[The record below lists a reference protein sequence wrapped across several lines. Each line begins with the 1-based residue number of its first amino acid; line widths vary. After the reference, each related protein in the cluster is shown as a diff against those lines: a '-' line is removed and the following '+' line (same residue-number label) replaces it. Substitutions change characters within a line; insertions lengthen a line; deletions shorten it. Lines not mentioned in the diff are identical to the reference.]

1 MAMPVRKMP
10 KVNSSK
16 LALSKAW
23 MATSAP
29 MMPNTLPMTNTF
41 LRPSFCIK
49 NAAGKV
55 ARIKPKNC
63 EATGAVTK
71 AGWLANCLPIKA
83 DTATSKMLPVVSKA
97 WAKAKPQTVYG
108 MVEVFLFEAGI
119 IGDVAG
125 LGRFTGRLFGSA

>member
-1 MAMPVRKMP
+1 M
-10 KVNSSK
+10 
-16 LALSKAW
+16 
-23 MATSAP
+23 
-29 MMPNTLPMTNTF
+29 
-41 LRPSFCIK
+41 
-49 NAAGKV
+49 

-125 LGRFTGRLFGSA
+125 LGRFTGRLFGST